1 MKSISPILSAIFLS
15 GCSCAITTVSYSP
28 ANRRPSIEVIERAA
42 NSSGFRFDRRE
53 SGRSSYSKGV
63 LGMHLTPATGGV
75 EFVNSHCPILPFW
88 TQPGRAFEKRWDDM
102 KLILRRLDSDGFPYR
117 KDSQEAKQAGGS
129 DGDKPPC

>member
-1 MKSISPILSAIFLS
+1 MKTIPPILSAIFLS

-28 ANRRPSIEVIERAA
+28 TKRKPSIEVVERAA

-53 SGRSSYSKGV
+53 SGRSSYSKGA
-63 LGMHLTPATGGV
+63 LGMHLTPTTGVV

-102 KLILRRLDSDGFPYR
+102 NLMLKRLDSDGFPYCQN
-117 KDSQEAKQAGGS
+117 SQEAEQDATSIGR
-129 DGDKPPC
+129 